1 MRIAQYTRVSSS
13 DQKKEGTSLLVQ
25 QKQLQS
31 FCEMKGYTN
40 ITVYEDGAVSGGKP
54 MMERPVGSRL
64 MEDAKNG
71 KIDIILIT
79 KLDRGFRNVV
89 DALQTIEALDKFK
102 VGLVILDMGGNVVD
116 LSTPLGRFMVVTL
129 ANVAELERGMIRDR
143 CNSGRK
149 DRKAEGKRIGEI
161 PFGMD
166 LGPDDK
172 TLVINDTEQKVL
184 SVIRKHKSEGN
195 TLQSISDELNARGY
209 QTKKGKSWTTGTVW
223 NLARVA

>member
-1 MRIAQYTRVSSS
+1 
-13 DQKKEGTSLLVQ
+13 
-25 QKQLQS
+25 
-31 FCEMKGYTN
+31 
-40 ITVYEDGAVSGGKP
+40 
-54 MMERPVGSRL
+54 
-64 MEDAKNG
+64 
-71 KIDIILIT
+71 
-79 KLDRGFRNVV
+79 
-89 DALQTIEALDKFK
+89 
-102 VGLVILDMGGNVVD
+102 
-116 LSTPLGRFMVVTL
+116 MVVTL

-184 SVIRKHKSEGN
+184 SVIRKHKSQGN

-209 QTKKGKSWTTGTVW
+209 QTKKGKAWTTGTVW